1 MSIQF
6 TSKRQWTVSD
16 HPFLIEYEMVYSIN
30 PAFVDFEL
38 WEYGIRC
45 KLFDE
50 AHSLLSEAEV
60 IHISPNES
68 FVSSLVDTMCKYKV
82 FPIHIL
88 DVVYD
93 ELAKDLEYSY

>member
-6 TSKRQWTVSD
+6 TTQRQWTVLD
-16 HPFLIEYEMVYSIN
+16 HPFIIEYEMIYSIN
-30 PAFVDFEL
+30 PAFEDSEL
-38 WEYGIRC
+38 WEYGVRC

-50 AHSLLSEAEV
+50 ERTLLSEAEV

-68 FVSSLVDTMCKYKV
+68 FVTSLVDTMCRYKV
-82 FPIHIL
+82 FPVHLL

-93 ELAKDLEYSY
+93 EIAKDLEYS